1 MCQVAMMIMMLRK
14 RTKWYGIIMMGR
26 NMVVISLMMPTN
38 PSSEP
43 R

>member
-1 MCQVAMMIMMLRK
+1 MCHVVMMIMMLRK
-14 RTKWYGIIMMGR
+14 GTKWYSKMMMGS
-26 NMVVISLMMPTN
+26 NIVVISLMMPTN

>member
-1 MCQVAMMIMMLRK
+1 MCHLAIMIMMLRK
-14 RTKWYGIIMMGR
+14 RTKWYSKMMMGSTI
-26 NMVVISLMMPTN
+26 VVISLMMPTK